1 MSSYAI
7 LLIYPDGHV
16 RLSVR
21 RPRRYGRTANAC
33 RRRRY
38 RRPSTASLRRLGRLV
53 EHFATYTG
61 YVNDDPRPPFV
72 AILDLP
78 T

>member
-1 MSSYAI
+1 MPGYAI

-21 RPRRYGRTANAC
+21 RPRRYRRTANAC
-33 RRRRY
+33 RRRLY
-38 RRPSTASLRRLGRLV
+38 CRPSTASLKRLGRLV
-53 EHFATYTG
+53 EYFATYTG
-61 YVNDDPRPPFV
+61 YVADDPRPPFI

-78 T
+78 S